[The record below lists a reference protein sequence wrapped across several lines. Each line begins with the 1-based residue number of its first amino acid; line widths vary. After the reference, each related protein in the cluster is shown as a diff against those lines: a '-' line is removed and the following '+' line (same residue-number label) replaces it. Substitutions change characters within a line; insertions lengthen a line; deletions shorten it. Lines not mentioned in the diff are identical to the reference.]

1 MEGVKLKGHLLM
13 SERERER
20 MKVLA
25 RVKKG
30 EMKLVAAA
38 DLLKLSYRH
47 VKRVYGRYREQG
59 DKGLIHQARGR
70 QSNRGIRKEFKKE
83 VIELYQKALSLAS
96 TTADMSAQT
105 EAPLTG
111 WFLQAGS
118 GEAGASFIELAS
130 ERSSQNLMI
139 RRDGIVKVLDF
150 RLPALSAGASA
161 DSQGLVKEDRLR
173 GCFHRESDDFHQ

>member
-30 EMKLVAAA
+30 EMKLVEAA

-59 DKGLIHQARGR
+59 DQGLIHQARGR
-70 QSNRGIRKEFKKE
+70 SSNRGIRKEFKE
-83 VIELYQKALSLAS
+83 EIIELYRKRYPALTQHWPLRSWPS
-96 TTADMSAQT
+96 KDMSSIT
-105 EAPLTG
+105 RHCG
-111 WFLQAGS
+111 AGS
-118 GEAGASFIELAS
+118 
-130 ERSSQNLMI
+130 
-139 RRDGIVKVLDF
+139 
-150 RLPALSAGASA
+150 
-161 DSQGLVKEDRLR
+161 
-173 GCFHRESDDFHQ
+173 